1 MNTQENN
8 RLIAEFMG
16 GTLSSVPNLI
26 NLPQTRGDANIHSV
40 KGSEMLPNGTYSVH
54 RLNELK
60 YHSSWDWLM
69 PVVDKIES
77 DERFDVN
84 VLQYGTIISSNTKE
98 RGHIEIVNNVANIS
112 FDSKIDHT
120 YQAVVEFIKQYNNQ

>member
-1 MNTQENN
+1 MNKFKLMNALTQENN

-16 GTLSSVPNLI
+16 YEIIYRPN
-26 NLPQTRGDANIHSV
+26 S
-40 KGSEMLPNGTYSVH
+40 NGFIEISDT
-54 RLNELK
+54 ELCDVDDLE
-60 YHSSWDWLM
+60 YHKSWDWLM

-84 VLQYGTIISSNTKE
+84 ILQYGTIISSNTKE
-98 RGHIEIVNNVANIS
+98 RGYIEIVNNVANIS

-120 YQAVVEFIKQYNNQ
+120 YQAVVEFIKQHNNQ